1 MPFNTYK
8 QPINTICADLLLWED
23 YTEWQARKSAALS
36 TGQLTALDRR
46 CGYDNDRWQ
55 MAIIEGTSLGST
67 ALALAGAP
75 LRISVTHPNGEVFVI
90 DPQGACY
97 YIFQSIFSLCSV

>member
-1 MPFNTYK
+1 MNHYNISYK
-8 QPINTICADLLLWED
+8 PILISRW
-23 YTEWQARKSAALS
+23 
-36 TGQLTALDRR
+36 RR

-90 DPQGACY
+90 DPQGMFIKY
-97 YIFQSIFSLCSV
+97 VY